1 MQRLR
6 RVALQLEAASGT
18 HEHLFQVPVI
28 ASSWD
33 DLLEG
38 VESAGQ
44 WADRREE
51 LRAKYLRLLRDE
63 HAPSERPPLD
73 LRLEEE
79 VVVDGIYKRQV
90 RSHTE
95 FLPSAVTSPYKYK
108 TSLCDQLVS
117 YPRRGWR
124 ARARVPRPAARPV
137 PGAPRRALCAPQRA
151 GGGGAA
157 RDLQGGAEAGGG
169 AGRRR
174 GEGQGLSLSLSLSLS
189 LRLSL

>member
-117 YPRRGWR
+117 YSSSGMASARTRTSACRSARSWRAATGALRSAACRRWWRCTGPTRRG
-124 ARARVPRPAARPV
+124 
-137 PGAPRRALCAPQRA
+137 
-151 GGGGAA
+151 
-157 RDLQGGAEAGGG
+157 
-169 AGRRR
+169 
-174 GEGQGLSLSLSLSLS
+174 
-189 LRLSL
+189 